1 MGRSVA
7 GVDIDNC
14 RDPHTGE
21 ISALAQALITILPG
35 AYVEVSVSGTGIHIW
50 FSYSGEMPAHACTVK
65 DAAGKREFY
74 HAGHYFA
81 IGIPYEALGFINGT
95 VTTDLTV
102 MLPALENL
110 YFPYKAPITAGDD
123 EGPEAG
129 WKLTGDDDEL
139 LRRFLAE
146 GSKDPNVAFGNEG
159 QVEVKVTN
167 RQLWEADDA
176 ALSRKWPEA
185 DRKDGF
191 TYERN
196 KADFALSGK
205 LNFYTGND
213 FERTLRIMM
222 RDDCGLKRPKWDR
235 VDYLPVRTIP
245 NSRSEKV
252 YNEDRNKTP
261 LTSLTPVAATIAGG
275 PKLLLSPTDRA
286 LLNVGTQHSIALI
299 FAQRLEGKM
308 LYDHTRGAWLEWD
321 DTRWKVDRTRG
332 VYNAIREICAEK
344 NEQHKASMASASFC
358 EGVEKHLKNDPKFAR
373 TSDQFDR
380 DNYLLNTPAGTIDLR
395 TGERRAHNPADL
407 LTLCT
412 SVAPSPEGGEEF
424 NRFLSGITLGDVS
437 LCNFHQV
444 SLGACLSGAIEL
456 HYLTFW
462 IGNGRNGKNTLGDL
476 IQDAMGDYA
485 KKIPASTLMSKSFES
500 HPTEVANLKG
510 VRLATSS
517 EVNDGDHWDEARIN
531 EVTGDAT
538 LSGRVMRGD
547 FFVFK
552 RTHKHLIYGNYSPQ
566 LRSVSD
572 GIRSR
577 IKIVPFKASFVG
589 HEDTDLPAR
598 LRQNLGYVMAWLIDG
613 HRKWLENAKKLPA
626 CAAVEAESAQYFEQ
640 QATPAL
646 WLQERCELVP
656 ADGRST
662 PQLPRVSDLYR
673 DYREWKE
680 RRGELPVSQKRW
692 TDAAMRGFEKAH
704 SNAGWHLRGLTLRPR
719 VEGMPFGT
727 GVPFPPPSK
736 TVVQ

>member
-1 MGRSVA
+1 V
-7 GVDIDNC
+7 
-14 RDPHTGE
+14 
-21 ISALAQALITILPG
+21 
-35 AYVEVSVSGTGIHIW
+35 
-50 FSYSGEMPAHACTVK
+50 
-65 DAAGKREFY
+65 
-74 HAGHYFA
+74 
-81 IGIPYEALGFINGT
+81 LG
-95 VTTDLTV
+95 
-102 MLPALENL
+102 
-110 YFPYKAPITAGDD
+110 
-123 EGPEAG
+123 
-129 WKLTGDDDEL
+129 
-139 LRRFLAE
+139 
-146 GSKDPNVAFGNEG
+146 
-159 QVEVKVTN
+159 
-167 RQLWEADDA
+167 
-176 ALSRKWPEA
+176 
-185 DRKDGF
+185 
-191 TYERN
+191 
-196 KADFALSGK
+196 
-205 LNFYTGND
+205 
-213 FERTLRIMM
+213 
-222 RDDCGLKRPKWDR
+222 
-235 VDYLPVRTIP
+235 
-245 NSRSEKV
+245 
-252 YNEDRNKTP
+252 
-261 LTSLTPVAATIAGG
+261 
-275 PKLLLSPTDRA
+275 
-286 LLNVGTQHSIALI
+286 
-299 FAQRLEGKM
+299 
-308 LYDHTRGAWLEWD
+308 
-321 DTRWKVDRTRG
+321 
-332 VYNAIREICAEK
+332 
-344 NEQHKASMASASFC
+344 
-358 EGVEKHLKNDPKFAR
+358 
-373 TSDQFDR
+373 
-380 DNYLLNTPAGTIDLR
+380 
-395 TGERRAHNPADL
+395 
-407 LTLCT
+407 
-412 SVAPSPEGGEEF
+412 GGEEF
-424 NRFLSGITLGDVS
+424 NGFLSGITQGDVS

-476 IQDAMGDYA
+476 IEDAMGDYA

-547 FFVFK
+547 FFEFK

-589 HEDTDLPAR
+589 REDTDLPAR
-598 LRQNLGYVMAWLIDG
+598 LRHNLGYVMAWLIDG
-613 HRKWLENAKKLPA
+613 HRKWLENGKKLPA

-704 SNAGWHLRGLTLRPR
+704 SNAGWHLRGVTLRPR
-719 VEGMPFGT
+719 VDGMPFCT